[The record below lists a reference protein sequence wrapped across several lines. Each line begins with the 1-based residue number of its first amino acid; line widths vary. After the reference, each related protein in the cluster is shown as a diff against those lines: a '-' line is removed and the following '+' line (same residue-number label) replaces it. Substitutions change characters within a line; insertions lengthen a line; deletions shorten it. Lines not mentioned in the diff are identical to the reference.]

1 MFKPKYKYTHKIVNF
16 LARISAA
23 RELVLNSPLI
33 PKWTVTLRREAIIR
47 SAHSST
53 SIEGNKLSLEQV
65 SDLAYGREVIASR
78 KDKQEVLNYLKVL
91 ENLESLTDGEKIT
104 EKDILNIHRMLTQ
117 NTLEDSSDCGV
128 YRKRYVVVGNRLTGE
143 IIFKPPPNEDVPQL
157 MKDLVGWLNSLEA
170 KELDPVI
177 EAGIAHY
184 EFVRI
189 HPFIDGNGR
198 TARVLASQ
206 ILYLRGFDFKQFF
219 CLDDYY
225 DSDRQ
230 SYYRV
235 LQSVNQKTLD
245 LTNWLEYFVEGV
257 NVSINVV
264 KERVIRLSSERL
276 KKTKRGQI
284 ALTERQMKIVEF
296 INLHGKITNKD
307 AREMFKVS
315 PQAAY
320 KEIVK
325 LVKLEVIEPAGKGRS
340 LSYRI
345 KLG

>member
-33 PKWTVTLRREAIIR
+33 PKWMVTLRREAIIR

-65 SDLAYGREVIASR
+65 SDLAYGREVMASR

-189 HPFIDGNGR
+189 HSFIDGNGR

-225 DSDRQ
+225 DSDRL